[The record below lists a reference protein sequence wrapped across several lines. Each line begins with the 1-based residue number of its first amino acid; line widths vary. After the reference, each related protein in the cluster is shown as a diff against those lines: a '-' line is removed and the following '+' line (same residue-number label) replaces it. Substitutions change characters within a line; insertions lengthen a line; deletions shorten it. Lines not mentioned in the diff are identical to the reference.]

1 MTTSTERH
9 LDDERA
15 QDLLDG
21 LLAAPE
27 SRAAEEHL
35 AGCADCRALVAS
47 YRTLSEALD
56 QLDRPAPPL
65 DFGAA
70 VALRTAAVDS
80 AETWSHRLA
89 IGILTAATLLCFA
102 SMAGGGKA
110 AWDAAFSDATG
121 LVETSLILARLG
133 TSVLLPLLRA
143 LEVELLLA
151 CGLTLLSLFAIF
163 SILQQR
169 DRELAPPRGVP

>member
-1 MTTSTERH
+1 MTTITERH
-9 LDDERA
+9 LNDERA
-15 QDLLDG
+15 QLLT
-21 LLAAPE
+21 APE
-27 SRAAEEHL
+27 SLAAEEHL
-35 AGCADCRALVAS
+35 AACAACRALVAS
-47 YRTLSEALD
+47 YRTLAEALD

-70 VALRTAAVDS
+70 VALRTAAVDR
-80 AETWSHRLA
+80 AQAWSRRLA

-102 SMAGGGKA
+102 AMAGGGRA

-133 TSVLLPLLRA
+133 TSVLLPLFRA

-151 CGLTLLSLFAIF
+151 CGLALLSLFAIF

-169 DRELAPPRGVP
+169 DRALTPPRGLP